1 MWGNRVVSWWRF
13 NRTYGAVPA
22 KSPYQVSSGR
32 RGSIIDDT
40 NDDAA
45 VDATTNSTMVRLLDE
60 DNALLVLQRLRD
72 RSYTPEDLQT
82 AESGDHATVLSK
94 ACELG
99 LLDVVTLLL
108 ETTPYASIPEYTTR
122 PLQEAASN
130 NRVAI
135 LKLLLAKLPEMDV
148 TAKLS
153 VGATAL
159 HFAAWGGHDDVLAL
173 LLPYFTTVDIEDEDG
188 ETPLHVAAKRG
199 QALALKRLLRA
210 GANVNARTKKLET
223 PLHLAVESYDINV
236 VDLLL
241 CANAAVDWKNEDG
254 KTPLEIAQAD
264 SIRLLL
270 GREARLRDAYH
281 GHCLARAGDVSRVD
295 HWIGSLLGQ
304 HFEHFKWVHIDGSFI
319 DVSVLPDASL
329 QTYIVA
335 GDASDGRPVIGTW
348 RRADNMLELLVRNIL
363 YKGIVDLA
371 AGTWE
376 GVSGMTPPLR
386 YTVPTWACAIC
397 NKAHVSNHGAPC
409 LSCVEKHGSNDV
421 ITAYRQRIQKA
432 AEHVT
437 QALGEPEFDG
447 QTVVMYAAKYGH
459 MNVLRRFLPYCTE
472 PLLQMTDIN
481 QQTAM
486 DLLAKGAF
494 TCTTKT
500 VDAHNEALVSVLAEL
515 CRIAKTPLDPAR
527 LSHVDRQGDA
537 RLQCCGSQMGRV
549 DDWLAELAE
558 AKQWED
564 LKTHFLS
571 IPRSQLLVDDQT
583 PAGRKVW
590 HHVCVQGRLDIL
602 GLLLQQPSCNVQ
614 LVSPTTNETMLYIAA
629 KHHRVKCVERLL
641 RAGADPE
648 KFHEYLSDA
657 SLTWPSAHCKQ
668 LITDKQAVKKF
679 HSAFYTANVPNME
692 AVNELKKAKRSALH
706 AAIVYDQP
714 PRVILA
720 LLAQASPQI
729 NGADINGDTALM
741 LAARLG
747 HTEAVNC
754 LLNVNAKVNVKNES
768 RETALFLA
776 ALGGHVD
783 IVKSLIDR
791 YADMDVVRT
800 DGTTLTKAL
809 AMAVLDTKQHEKRNA
824 FLMIQ
829 SLLESAVQQRGS
841 PEFRKYLLSQLVLK
855 DTDEAF
861 SKQAFRK
868 AITCAPALGRIF
880 LNDCVE
886 LHRHD
891 VSFSQLEHVYGTTA
905 DGSALHAILHLQS
918 VNPELLLE
926 AKTECL
932 EHIVMVRM
940 LQIKWELFAERKYIE
955 QLLMNVLLLITM
967 TTSALL
973 FDESSIAANTGPMLL
988 GTFVF
993 VNTIVGY
1000 LVVQGLRPPY
1010 LYRLARMCYDGR
1022 FSLDLS
1028 VSIPHL
1034 AKYKMKAKWLLAS
1047 ASVCLSLLIVLPVVA
1062 MLVFSGL
1069 ARYYPMSNNFILW
1082 LTSLYFVVTELE
1094 EMLSS
1099 GIANYWKSRI
1109 NQTQLLVNVVILV
1122 VFVPMKLGFLPA
1134 PWAVQT
1140 GVGGAITIVLWMLS
1154 LQFLEVVPAA
1164 GYLLPMIAKL
1174 LQDVRNFF
1182 IFFGVVQM
1190 GLTITYYQ
1198 LFRNQD
1204 AEAFNTIGES
1214 FVTTYFVAFGQLPLD
1229 SLSAFDATDP
1239 YDVFLSQ
1246 CTLVLMMFHSAVVV
1260 ILLLNVLL
1268 AMMNQTVDGGLEK
1281 AKTEALTSYAQCIL
1295 RLEQAMRLTPA
1306 ETSDLMHLVD
1316 ASCNKRVLNPI
1327 FFEVVSRAHVALRP
1341 DHEASIRADNMR
1353 KSGWK
1358 SIVSPLEAAVPA
1370 HVESLESLLRRVN
1383 HFSTDA
1389 SVVAGFTPELRAIDQ
1404 AKEKLCTLFAKAKK
1418 HRGDD
1423 MPTQLKA
1430 LKKSIKSTIRTLRVA
1445 VQSRWRPDE
1454 PLEPLDGHS
1463 RAVYYFQLVH
1473 AHNIDVPLKAM
1484 ADGVAAALEAAI
1496 VPAPEADVTEKEDAL
1511 MSTLR
1516 SWMHEVRR
1524 DTKAMRN
1531 ALIMGGAGEARISEA
1546 SLQQQELMQRL
1557 SEALDELHRGK
1568 DTSGRRTDS
1577 FPVVDPR
1584 HREPSESDPF
1594 HDPL

>member
-1 MWGNRVVSWWRF
+1 
-13 NRTYGAVPA
+13 
-22 KSPYQVSSGR
+22 
-32 RGSIIDDT
+32 
-40 NDDAA
+40 
-45 VDATTNSTMVRLLDE
+45 MVRLLDE
-60 DNALLVLQRLRD
+60 DNG
-72 RSYTPEDLQT
+72 PENV
-82 AESGDHATVLSK
+82 TVLSK

-99 LLDVVTLLL
+99 LVDVVTLLL
-108 ETTPYASIPEYTTR
+108 ETTPYATIPKYLIC
-122 PLQEAASN
+122 PLREAASN

-135 LKLLLAKLPEMDV
+135 LKLLLAKLPDMDV
-148 TAKLS
+148 TAKLLDEVQETPVDEPGTAS
-153 VGATAL
+153 QGPKKETKKPKTPLAGGTAL
-159 HFAAWGGHDDVLAL
+159 HFAAWGGHNEVLTL
-173 LLPYFTTVDIEDEDG
+173 LLPYFTNVDVEDNVG

-199 QALALKRLLRA
+199 QALAVKRLLSS
-210 GANVNARTKKLET
+210 GANVNARTKQMES
-223 PLHLAVESYDINV
+223 PLHFAAESSNTNV

-241 CANAAVDWKNEDG
+241 CANAVVDLKSANG
-254 KTPLEIAQAD
+254 QTPLQVARAD

-270 GREARLRDAYH
+270 DRETRLRDTYR
-281 GHCLARAGDVSRVD
+281 GHCLARAGDLARVD

-319 DVSVLPDASL
+319 DLSVVPDVSL
-329 QTYIVA
+329 QTYLVA

-348 RRADNMLELLVRNIL
+348 RRADNMLELFVRNTT
-363 YKGIVDLA
+363 YNGVVDLDA
-371 AGTWE
+371 STWK
-376 GVSGMTPPLR
+376 GVSATTPPLH
-386 YTVPTWACAIC
+386 YTVPTWLCVVC
-397 NKAHVSNHGAPC
+397 KEAHVSNHEAPC
-409 LSCVEKHGSNDV
+409 LACVETQGSNDIV
-421 ITAYRQRIQKA
+421 AAYRQRIQDA
-432 AEHVT
+432 ADHVT
-437 QALGEPEFDG
+437 KALSEPEFDG

-459 MNVLRRFLPYCTE
+459 LNLLRRFLPYCTE
-472 PLLQMTDIN
+472 SLLRMTDIN

-494 TCTTKT
+494 TCTTKAA
-500 VDAHNEALVSVLAEL
+500 DAHNEALVSVLAEL

-549 DDWLAELAE
+549 DEWLAELAE
-558 AKQWED
+558 SKQWDD
-564 LKTHFLS
+564 LKAHFLS
-571 IPRSQLLVDDQT
+571 IPRGQLLVDDQT

-614 LVSPTTNETMLYIAA
+614 LVSPISNETMLYLAA
-629 KHHRVKCVERLL
+629 KHRRVKCVERLL

-648 KFHEYLSDA
+648 TFHEYLSDA
-657 SLTWPSAHCKQ
+657 SLAWPSSHCKQ

-706 AAIVYDQP
+706 AAIVYEQP
-714 PRVILA
+714 PSVILA
-720 LLAQASPQI
+720 LLAQVSPQI
-729 NGADINGDTALM
+729 NGTDRNGDTALM

-747 HTEAVNC
+747 QTEAVNC
-754 LLNVNAKVNVKNES
+754 LLNVNAKVNIKNEN

-776 ALGGHVD
+776 ALGGTWRLS
-783 IVKSLIDR
+783 KN
-791 YADMDVVRT
+791 
-800 DGTTLTKAL
+800 GTTLTKAL
-809 AMAVLDTKQHEKRNA
+809 AVAVMDTKQHEKRNA

-891 VSFSQLEHVYGTTA
+891 VSFSQLEHVYGSTA

-1022 FSLDLS
+1022 FALDLS

-1047 ASVCLSLLIVLPVVA
+1047 ASICLSLLIVLPVVA

-1099 GIANYWKSRI
+1099 GVANYWQSRI
-1109 NQTQLLVNVVILV
+1109 NQAQLLANVVILI

-1164 GYLLPMIAKL
+1164 GYLLPMMAKL

-1281 AKTEALTSYAQCIL
+1281 AKTEALASYAQCIL
-1295 RLEQAMRLTPA
+1295 RLEQAMRLTPN
-1306 ETSDLMHLVD
+1306 ETSDLIHLVD
-1316 ASCNKRVLNPI
+1316 AASKKRVLNPI
-1327 FFEVVSRAHVALRP
+1327 FLEVVSHAHVALRP
-1341 DHEASIRADNMR
+1341 DHEESIRADNMR
-1353 KSGWK
+1353 KAVWK
-1358 SIVSPLEAAVPA
+1358 RVVAPLEAAIPTY
-1370 HVESLESLLRRVN
+1370 VETLESLLRRVH
-1383 HFSTDA
+1383 HFSTDG
-1389 SVVAGFTPELRAIDQ
+1389 SVLTGFTPELRAIDD
-1404 AKEKLCTLFAKAKK
+1404 AKEKLRDLFAKAKK

-1454 PLEPLDGHS
+1454 QIEPLDAHS
-1463 RAVYYFQLVH
+1463 RAVYFFQLVH
-1473 AHNIDVPLKAM
+1473 ASNIDVPLKAM
-1484 ADGVAAALEAAI
+1484 ADSVAVALEAAE
-1496 VPAPEADVTEKEDAL
+1496 VPAPQNADVTEKEDAL

-1516 SWMHEVRR
+1516 SWMLEVRR

-1531 ALIMGGAGEARISEA
+1531 ALTMASAGEVRVSES
-1546 SLQQQELMQRL
+1546 SLQQQELMERL
-1557 SEALDELHRGK
+1557 SDALDQLRRGK
-1568 DTSGRRTDS
+1568 DASSQRTDS

-1584 HREPSESDPF
+1584 HREPSESGPF